1 MKVLFM
7 FSMATL
13 CLLCYSR
20 EGADSLSVANFDS
33 LIAVIDSNG
42 KVADDVEHNERV
54 FESGSVKFS
63 HRILQREK
71 EKVTT
76 EAVTVADFRTNI
88 FYWVIKKD
96 GTVSV
101 ETKDYTPE
109 VAQRKYEQ
117 AKMHYEN
124 LLKSM
129 LKDLKEK

>member
-1 MKVLFM
+1 MKKLIIL
-7 FSMATL
+7 SILAL

-20 EGADSLSVANFDS
+20 EGADSSSVAKFDS

-42 KVADDVEHNERV
+42 KAADDVEHNERV

-63 HRILQREK
+63 HRILQRVK

>member
-1 MKVLFM
+1 MKVLLM
-7 FSMATL
+7 FSMVTL

-20 EGADSLSVANFDS
+20 EGADSLSVAKFDS

-42 KVADDVEHNERV
+42 KAADDVEHNERV

-63 HRILQREK
+63 HRILQRVK

-101 ETKDYTPE
+101 ETKDYTPD
-109 VAQRKYEQ
+109 VAQRKYDQ
-117 AKMHYEN
+117 AKMHYEM
-124 LLKSM
+124 LIKSI
-129 LKDLKEK
+129 LNK

>member
-7 FSMATL
+7 FSIATL

-20 EGADSLSVANFDS
+20 EGADSLSVAKFDS
-33 LIAVIDSNG
+33 LITVIDSNG
-42 KVADDVEHNERV
+42 KAADDAEHNERV

-71 EKVTT
+71 EKVTM

-88 FYWVIKKD
+88 FYWVIKQN

-101 ETKDYTPE
+101 ETKDYAPD
-109 VAQRKYEQ
+109 VAQRKYDQ